1 MKRLLIIILIAGL
14 GVCYGQT
21 SNITATITDPDA
33 QTWNNGNVQ
42 ILFIPTPGV
51 PGPFTWTGGPLPTK
65 YTATMNAGGTFTI
78 GIPDNNFIKPA
89 GSMWQFT
96 LCSNTSAPCQNVVT
110 TVTGGA
116 PNLSSVLS
124 AGITAPR
131 FNAGQFS
138 YGYLDVEVQ
147 GQHLPGDM
155 YYNVTSLASRQWNG
169 SAWGASYTF
178 TGGTVTGATTFNSSV
193 SFNGGMNSTGN
204 ATAQSFGGGS
214 SGIPSWVD
222 ASTFPGSDPCT
233 QANNAALAITPGGS
247 ISASG
252 GVVDMRSLNLTN
264 TCSIDPGTNVIT
276 SVSSGTHA
284 PDLSSP
290 GVGVTFL
297 LPSGVIK
304 TNVPW
309 TIGKTGSCNS
319 CSYIGQ
325 GRNTTV
331 IKAGASFASGA
342 QTGTATFTN
351 GGTGITG
358 AGTSFQSWWSG
369 AIIYCTSGACSGSS
383 AIVATV
389 TNTTTL
395 TLAQNFTGATQ
406 AGATFSLQL
415 PILQLGGGDHAI
427 QGQWIRNLQLDCSA
441 ALLCYGIE
449 ARDANENTGA
459 TSIRV
464 SNASPTSYGA
474 IFTCGGV
481 SCHTAGVSASGQI
494 WESIEVFFSN
504 ATVGTASGIYVQGI
518 VAQIGIRQVTVI
530 DNIPGNETGAGVN
543 LVGGFTGCAPCEEI
557 HAEGMA
563 DVVRFSAS
571 AWGSVIGIVGHSTLS
586 GATIHV
592 NHSPTST
599 NHVIAT
605 SIQNNS
611 SPSTWTNDA
620 AGTFQ
625 IAGGGATTVPSASTA
640 MATFMNVT
648 ASALTGFTYTLTGDV
663 SITSTG
669 LTSIGF
675 AIPVQPAHNVSFHC
689 SLVYSQSTAAVAD
702 EFGIGIAGG
711 TVHAMRGW
719 DKVYT
724 NNTGTVVIGNSSALI
739 NGAVTAMSPV
749 FTPSAT
755 ATDFVADID
764 GSIEMLGTQ
773 VGTFNIYALTGNAG
787 DALVIK
793 QDSYCYVI

>member
-1 MKRLLIIILIAGL
+1 MKILVIVLFLSSAAL
-14 GVCYGQT
+14 AQT
-21 SNITATITDPDA
+21 VTITGTVQSPSGQPYTNGTGVVNLVPNALSCFVNGTNPINSPIPIAVLDSFGKFSISLTNTSLISCAGGSSA
-33 QTWNNGNVQ
+33 QWVFSFSSNAALSGGSVISFTMTPMALTSSQDISAQ
-42 ILFIPTPGV
+42 IQAQSAN
-51 PGPFTWTGGPLPTK
+51 LPTSGLA
-65 YTATMNAGGTFTI
+65 TAAPPIGSLQGNSGGAFG
-78 GIPDNNFIKPA
+78 GIPNTTANF
-89 GSMWQFT
+89 
-96 LCSNTSAPCQNVVT
+96 
-110 TVTGGA
+110 
-116 PNLSSVLS
+116 
-124 AGITAPR
+124 
-131 FNAGQFS
+131 
-138 YGYLDVEVQ
+138 
-147 GQHLPGDM
+147 
-155 YYNVTSLASRQWNG
+155 
-169 SAWGASYTF
+169 
-178 TGGTVTGATTFNSSV
+178 VTGAITTTAPFNA
-193 SFNGGMNSTGN
+193 NGGMNSTGN

-233 QANNAALAITPGGS
+233 QANNAALSITPSSGGGTLS
-247 ISASG
+247 TSG

-611 SPSTWTNDA
+611 STSTWTNDT